1 MNKNEE
7 ILNKKI
13 DEKLMTENNIEKMA
27 DIMRRL
33 DEVDEKYGRKVKPN
47 IEIETENKGNDIRAL
62 ITLFDAFDQDK
73 TIGEIKSTL
82 VSFLELIK

>member
-33 DEVDEKYGRKVKPN
+33 DDVDEKYGRKVKPN
-47 IEIETENKGNDIRAL
+47 IEIETENNGIHAL
-62 ITLFDAFDQDK
+62 ITLFDAFDKDK
-73 TIGEIKSTL
+73 TIGEIKSIL
-82 VSFLELIK
+82 VSFLTLIK

>member
-1 MNKNEE
+1 MNKNDE

-47 IEIETENKGNDIRAL
+47 IEIGTEKNDIRAL

-82 VSFLELIK
+82 VSFLTLIK